1 MFMKNHVY
9 QKPSQFSRF
18 VGELLKNVSALF
30 ESSDKKEFQRLKNFI
45 AS

>member
-1 MFMKNHVY
+1 MKNRIY
-9 QKPSQFSRF
+9 KRPTAFTRF
-18 VGELLKNVSALF
+18 TNELLKNFSAFF

>member
-1 MFMKNHVY
+1 MKNRVY
-9 QKPSQFSRF
+9 KKRSAVRRY
-18 VGELLKNVSALF
+18 VDELLKNFAALF

>member
-1 MFMKNHVY
+1 MKNQVY
-9 QKPSQFSRF
+9 QKRSLFSQFI
-18 VGELLKNVSALF
+18 GEFMRNLSALF

>member
-1 MFMKNHVY
+1 MKNQVY
-9 QKPSQFSRF
+9 QKRSNFSRF
-18 VGELLKNVSALF
+18 MGELMRNFAALF